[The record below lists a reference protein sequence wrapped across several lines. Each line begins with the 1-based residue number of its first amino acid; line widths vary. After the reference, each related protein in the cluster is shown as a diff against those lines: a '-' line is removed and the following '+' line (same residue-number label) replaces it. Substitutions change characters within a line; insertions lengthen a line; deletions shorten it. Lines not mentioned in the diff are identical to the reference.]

1 MILIHISLILN
12 SISLQGGANGY
23 ASRGGT
29 QPATDLKPEI
39 TTSQELGADIRFF
52 QNRLGIDFTWY
63 KSNSKNQLL
72 SVNVPVASG
81 YNSKFINAGNIQNK
95 GIELTLNV
103 TPVKVNDFTWDLSFN
118 FAQNNSLVVELTEGM
133 DRYNL
138 TGRQWMTTTVIQVGH
153 EYGEILTK
161 KFLRN
166 EEGRILV
173 NGTTGLPMVT
183 DGQTEYGG
191 TYNPDWLG
199 GLTNTFTCKDFDLN
213 FAIDFRQG
221 GVIYSFTEA
230 NLASDGFSDYTLE
243 GRDGFVVDGVV
254 QTKDA
259 DGNVIS
265 ETENTVQTT
274 SEAYWQSLGGRNTPT
289 GEPFAMMLPTQG
301 SGRQLWDIHTSFK
314 NAPIS
319 ALRISLEGRNLF
331 FLYNNAERVDPNL
344 SSGNTNVQ
352 GVEGFGLPS
361 TRSFGMN
368 LRVTF

>member
-1 MILIHISLILN
+1 M
-12 SISLQGGANGY
+12 GV
-23 ASRGGT
+23 
-29 QPATDLKPEI
+29 
-39 TTSQELGADIRFF
+39 
-52 QNRLGIDFTWY
+52 DFTWY

-72 SVNVPVASG
+72 SVGIPVASG
-81 YNSKFINAGNIQNK
+81 YDSRFINAGNIQND
-95 GIELTLNV
+95 GIEVTLNIS
-103 TPVKVNDFTWDLSFN
+103 PVKSTDFTWDLSLN
-118 FAQNNSLVVELTEGM
+118 FAKNNSLVVELTPGM

-166 EEGRILV
+166 DEGRVLV
-173 NGTTGLPMVT
+173 NGTSGLPLVS

-199 GLTNTFTCKDFDLN
+199 GLTNTFTYKNFDLN

-221 GVIYSFTEA
+221 GKIYSFTEA

-274 SEAYWQSLGGRNTPT
+274 SEAYWQHLGGRNTPT
-289 GEPFAMMLPTQG
+289 GEPFAYDASNSRL
-301 SGRQLWDIHTSFK
+301 RQAALGYTKRFNNS
-314 NAPIS
+314 PIA
-319 ALRISLEGRNLF
+319 ALRISVEGRNLF